1 MGRVYVLN
9 PAVPSGRTVSLHFWL
24 PTGSHISGVQP
35 YVQQGSAGGWQ
46 WTGSWVAGT
55 ALKAGGWNTVTVQ
68 VPANA
73 ASPLYQLGLELFTD
87 AAWSGTVHVDSVS
100 W

>member
-1 MGRVYVLN
+1 
-9 PAVPSGRTVSLHFWL
+9 VSFRFWL
-24 PTGSHISGVQP
+24 PTGSRISGVQP

-46 WTGSWVAGT
+46 WTGSWVSGSS
-55 ALKAGGWNTVTVQ
+55 LKAGDWNTVAVQ